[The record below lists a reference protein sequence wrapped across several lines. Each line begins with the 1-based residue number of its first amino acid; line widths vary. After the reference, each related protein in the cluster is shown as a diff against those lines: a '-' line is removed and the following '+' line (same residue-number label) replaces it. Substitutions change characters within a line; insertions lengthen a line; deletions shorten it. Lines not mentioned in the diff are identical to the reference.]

1 MCGFVLGIRIRIHN
15 TVFCIF
21 VVSAQTIDHMMK
33 LKF

>member
-1 MCGFVLGIRIRIHN
+1 MCGFVLGKRIRVHN
-15 TVFCIF
+15 TVFWFF